1 MLETCKLTI
10 AIAKNTWWEILFL
23 IIVLAML
30 AYFNLYELI
39 VNLNFIFLRS
49 KILRRK
55 AKMLQLGG

>member
-1 MLETCKLTI
+1 M

-55 AKMLQLGG
+55 AKMLQLGA